1 MIEEIEF
8 ENFRNIKGIYILNKK
23 LSVIVGKNNRQNG
36 WR

>member
-23 LSVIVGKNNRQNG
+23 LSVIGKK
-36 WR
+36 